1 MQYRLWVLSAF
12 ALFLGKLGVSSDAFF
27 MIPNQYH
34 GKWSVPGKTQG
45 TFEVTTDSISA
56 KFRSAE
62 LKLKPKSIS
71 PDDDEIFLHDMEII
85 SHPSAFDIRSVWKNI
100 GYFYAVRKHGIHL
113 LPSPVE
119 KQEDCGDSAD
129 DSAIDT
135 IKVRWFIH
143 ANYSGEVSLTRVTSL
158 SGEKAGVP

>member
-62 LKLKPKSIS
+62 LKLKPKTIT
-71 PDDDEIFLHDMEII
+71 PDDEIFLHDMEII

-119 KQEDCGDSAD
+119 KQD
-129 DSAIDT
+129 DGGADT

-143 ANYSGEVSLTRVTSL
+143 ANYSGEVSLTRIL
-158 SGEKAGVP
+158 P

>member
-34 GKWSVPGKTQG
+34 GKWSVPGKTHG

-71 PDDDEIFLHDMEII
+71 PDDEVFLHDMEII

-100 GYFYAVRKHGIHL
+100 GYFYAIRKHGIHL

-119 KQEDCGDSAD
+119 KQVDEEDND
-129 DSAIDT
+129 DCNENET
-135 IKVRWFIH
+135 IHVRWFIH
-143 ANYSGEVSLTRVTSL
+143 SNYSGNVTLTRV
-158 SGEKAGVP
+158 VPK